1 MASDAVNAAA
11 TVMGTVGALQ
21 RQSAEAAQ
29 TLLGLA
35 PPVPAAEIVAAPG
48 VAATPKPISGAFRS
62 PFRWEGDRLIL
73 LDQRRF
79 PQDVVEVTC
88 RTGPEVA
95 QALRDRV
102 VEGAPAIGQVAAYG
116 LALTALAA
124 VDSRPYQRLAMI
136 RGMANA
142 LANARSAVAPAT
154 WSTNRLLARFESLD
168 RLTDD
173 GPGVGAALV
182 EEAEAVATWYMD
194 AHLRLVEVGLA
205 ALPDRSTAVRALV
218 HGQVGALAS
227 GQVGSALGLLQAA
240 RRPGVSVTAY
250 VTEGRPNLA
259 GTRLTAWELAQ
270 SDIAHWIVSEASV
283 GHLMARGDIDLV
295 LVGADRIAADGALA
309 NSIGTYGIAVLAARH
324 GIPVVVCSATPA
336 IDLSVH
342 DATRLTLED
351 RSALDLLTV
360 EDRRIAPRATM
371 ARNPADDITPPDLI
385 NLLVTE
391 EGVVENPDARGLAAM
406 VDAAEARWP
415 PPRQRAADPAVDDGN
430 GSTSR
435 SAGDPAVAD
444 VTGSGPG

>member
-1 MASDAVNAAA
+1 MSDDDTPESPEPEPGGSTTAPAGDARAASAPTPVADAAPDVGRRRFFRLMASDAVNAAA

-48 VAATPKPISGAFRS
+48 MAATPKPISGAFRT

-73 LDQRRF
+73 LDQRSF

-95 QALRDRV
+95 QALRDGV

-142 LANARSAVAPAT
+142 LANARSAVAPAI
-154 WSTNRLLARFESLD
+154 WSTSRLLARFESLD

-205 ALPDRSTAVRALV
+205 ALPDRSTALRALV

-250 VTEGRPNLA
+250 VTEGRPN
-259 GTRLTAWELAQ
+259 WP
-270 SDIAHWIVSEASV
+270 AHVSP
-283 GHLMARGDIDLV
+283 RGSSPS
-295 LVGADRIAADGALA
+295 R
-309 NSIGTYGIAVLAARH
+309 
-324 GIPVVVCSATPA
+324 
-336 IDLSVH
+336 
-342 DATRLTLED
+342 
-351 RSALDLLTV
+351 
-360 EDRRIAPRATM
+360 
-371 ARNPADDITPPDLI
+371 
-385 NLLVTE
+385 
-391 EGVVENPDARGLAAM
+391 
-406 VDAAEARWP
+406 
-415 PPRQRAADPAVDDGN
+415 
-430 GSTSR
+430 TS
-435 SAGDPAVAD
+435 P
-444 VTGSGPG
+444 TGSCPKRASDT